1 MQGEKNVALVTG
13 SSSGIGFETAI
24 LLARNGFHTYATMR
38 NLNKS
43 AKIKEIAN
51 NEGLPLEVIELD
63 VDNDLSTINA
73 IQGILSKKE
82 GIDLLVNNAGYG
94 LVGPIEDISI
104 EKELKPQ
111 FETNLFG
118 VVRVTQQVLP
128 IMRRQKSGRI
138 INVSSVGGLAGYP
151 FSAAYCSTKFALEG
165 LCDSLSYEVE
175 KFGIKIIVIEPG
187 LVASDFHN
195 NVRMAAKK
203 GAANSDSD
211 SPYSQMMQK
220 LFEEYKHVQDQYQI
234 SAKEVAKIILNA
246 TTSDNPDRKYIV
258 GKYSEMMVERKVTMS
273 DIEYHNMMKIQL
285 FGNK

>member
-13 SSSGIGFETAI
+13 SSSGIGFETAM

-43 AKIKEIAN
+43 AKIKDIAN

-118 VVRVTQQVLP
+118 VVRVTQ
-128 IMRRQKSGRI
+128 
-138 INVSSVGGLAGYP
+138 
-151 FSAAYCSTKFALEG
+151 
-165 LCDSLSYEVE
+165 
-175 KFGIKIIVIEPG
+175 
-187 LVASDFHN
+187 
-195 NVRMAAKK
+195 
-203 GAANSDSD
+203 
-211 SPYSQMMQK
+211 
-220 LFEEYKHVQDQYQI
+220 
-234 SAKEVAKIILNA
+234 
-246 TTSDNPDRKYIV
+246 
-258 GKYSEMMVERKVTMS
+258 
-273 DIEYHNMMKIQL
+273 
-285 FGNK
+285 